1 MSAAVP
7 ARLAPSPAWEGLSLC
22 TWSSS
27 QERECEIQTAVTE
40 LKRFLTTV
48 KGFTTVKGLR
58 DSTILGDSSAVGG
71 ESGLAGTKPILNFF
85 FSPLLS
91 PPIILQI
98 LCQCFI

>member
-48 KGFTTVKGLR
+48 KGLR

-71 ESGLAGTKPILNFF
+71 ESSLAGTKPILNFF
-85 FSPLLS
+85 FSPLLY